1 MQLAISTKEGEFEVM
16 NDILGQTK
24 GKSTPNLKQFVM
36 RAAFRF
42 GNVISNHVPGGR
54 KLARSVY
61 AIVCKLIPR
70 EQWINV
76 HGVPLLAN
84 IYDNGIGTCLFFQ
97 GEYALGRVSE
107 IRKAVKEGDTV
118 IDIGANIGYFTV
130 LMADLVGPKG
140 KVYAFEPDPRNSH
153 LLQRTV
159 ERNGWTHVIVEQKAV
174 SNKAGEFI
182 LYQTRSCAANTL
194 TPGEHI
200 SEVNVSVVTIDDFLS
215 DEHHIDFVKMD
226 MDGSEPLA
234 IQGMAQLIR
243 RSPNLQ
249 VLAEYEP
256 SNLKRYL
263 NNPLDFIT
271 IAEQHGLRLTVIFDT
286 DNGRLPN
293 LDLEPLKHLADGENL
308 ELLFTVQTQRK

>member
-1 MQLAISTKEGEFEVM
+1 MMSD
-16 NDILGQTK
+16 DIQSQTK
-24 GKSTPNLKQFVM
+24 GKSTTNLKQSVM
-36 RAAFRF
+36 RSAFRF
-42 GNVISNHVPGGR
+42 GNVVSNRVPGGR

-61 AIVCKLIPR
+61 ALARKLIPH

-84 IYDNGIGTCLFFQ
+84 INDNGIGTCLFFQ
-97 GEYALGRVSE
+97 GEYALARVSE
-107 IRKAVKEGDTV
+107 IREAVKEGDTV

-130 LMADLVGPKG
+130 LLANLVGPTG
-140 KVYAFEPDPRNSH
+140 KVYAFEPDPRNFH

-182 LYQTRSCAANTL
+182 LYQARSCAANTL
-194 TPGEHI
+194 TPGEHV
-200 SEVNVSVVTIDDFLS
+200 SEVKVHVVTLDDFLS

-226 MDGSEPLA
+226 MDGAEPLA
-234 IQGMAQLIR
+234 IQGMAQLIQ

-249 VLAEYEP
+249 VLSEYEH

-263 NNPLDFIT
+263 SNPIDFIT
-271 IAEQHGLRLTVIFDT
+271 IAEQHGLTLTAILDSDT
-286 DNGRLPN
+286 GRLPN
-293 LDLEPLKHLADGENL
+293 LDLDPLKHLADGENL
-308 ELLFTVQTQRK
+308 DLLFTASTLKKMT